1 MPRRATPYGL
11 EQWLA
16 YEREHPASPPVTHR
30 CEVCGRSYFC
40 EGCGRSYFAPRQ
52 GQEARCIDSRC
63 PGGRIVPVGPDGR
76 PLPAPEGP

>member
-11 EQWLA
+11 ERWLA

-30 CEVCGRSYFC
+30 CEVCGRSYF
-40 EGCGRSYFAPRQ
+40 APGQ

>member
-1 MPRRATPYGL
+1 MTRKTIPYGL
-11 EQWLA
+11 DQWLA
-16 YEREHPASPPVTHR
+16 WERGRVHSKPVTHR
-30 CEVCGRSYFC
+30 CEVCGRSYF
-40 EGCGRSYFAPRQ
+40 APHQ